1 MTDPVGLPS
10 LGSFVRHDPSFVD
23 LLRREHP
30 DSLAR
35 LTQPLSAEAA
45 AQVPHGTTVLGLKY
59 ADGIVMAGDRRATAG
74 YTIADDKMRKVFA
87 ADDYSAIAIAG
98 AAGMA
103 VDMVKLFQLELE
115 HYEKLTGDRLSLEGK
130 ANRLAQMI
138 RSNFPL
144 AMQGLVVVPLF
155 GGYDERR
162 AEGRL
167 FYYDA
172 TGGRWEEDDYQ
183 ATGSGSQPAKN
194 SLKKRWRPGLDREA
208 ALRAAV
214 EALLDA
220 SEDDVATGGPN
231 PVRHIYPIVL
241 TVTASGAD
249 EMAEVRGRRRGR
261 PGPRGASLMSFMP
274 YVAPEQMMKD
284 RSEYAHKGI
293 ARGRSV
299 IGLEIADG
307 LLFIAENPSATL
319 HKISEIYDK
328 IAFAGVGKYSEF
340 EDLRIAG
347 CAMRTCAATPTG
359 ARTSRPATSRTPTPR
374 PCPRSSPS
382 R

>member
-1 MTDPVGLPS
+1 M
-10 LGSFVRHDPSFVD
+10 
-23 LLRREHP
+23 
-30 DSLAR
+30 
-35 LTQPLSAEAA
+35 
-45 AQVPHGTTVLGLKY
+45 PHGTTVLGLKY

-183 ATGSGSQPAKN
+183 STGSGSQPAKN
-194 SLKKRWRPGLDREA
+194 SLKKRWRPGLDRAA

-249 EMAEVRGRRRGR
+249 EMAESEVAAAVDLVLEERR
-261 PGPRGASLMSFMP
+261 
-274 YVAPEQMMKD
+274 
-284 RSEYAHKGI
+284 
-293 ARGRSV
+293 
-299 IGLEIADG
+299 
-307 LLFIAENPSATL
+307 
-319 HKISEIYDK
+319 
-328 IAFAGVGKYSEF
+328 
-340 EDLRIAG
+340 
-347 CAMRTCAATPTG
+347 
-359 ARTSRPATSRTPTPR
+359 
-374 PCPRSSPS
+374 
-382 R
+382 

>member
-1 MTDPVGLPS
+1 VTDPVGLPS
-10 LGSFVRHDPSFVD
+10 SGPSFGSNPSFVD

-45 AQVPHGTTVLGLKY
+45 ARVPHGTTVLGLKY

-103 VDMVKLFQLELE
+103 LDMVKLFQLELE

-183 ATGSGSQPAKN
+183 STGSGSQPAKN
-194 SLKKRWRPGLDREA
+194 SLKKRWRPGLDRTT

-231 PVRHIYPIVL
+231 TVRHIYPIVL

-249 EMAEVRGRRRGR
+249 EMAESEVAEAVDLVLEERR
-261 PGPRGASLMSFMP
+261 
-274 YVAPEQMMKD
+274 
-284 RSEYAHKGI
+284 
-293 ARGRSV
+293 
-299 IGLEIADG
+299 
-307 LLFIAENPSATL
+307 
-319 HKISEIYDK
+319 
-328 IAFAGVGKYSEF
+328 
-340 EDLRIAG
+340 
-347 CAMRTCAATPTG
+347 
-359 ARTSRPATSRTPTPR
+359 
-374 PCPRSSPS
+374 
-382 R
+382 